1 MLSQIGQMYYYIHS
15 LIFDCEIKD
24 VSIVL
29 KFNLSQVFKRY
40 CQPVDR
46 CNVIISDRK
55 DKSLKITEVM
65 SRYIRPHK
73 TILMLGSY
81 VSRHHIR

>member
-1 MLSQIGQMYYYIHS
+1 MYYYIHS

-29 KFNLSQVFKRY
+29 KFYLSQVFQRNG
-40 CQPVDR
+40 QPVDR

-55 DKSLKITEVM
+55 DKPLKITEVM

-73 TILMLGSY
+73 TILMLVSD